1 MFFLSGCSWED
12 DGLKYAL
19 QLRSDLQASSGST
32 FDANIT
38 ADYGDVLYHFFLKC
52 QTQDNGDLKFT
63 VIEPETIS
71 GITGTISQDGG
82 KILFE
87 DKALFFEEVSQTG
100 ITPVA
105 APWFM
110 LKALKSGY
118 IKGAGKTDSGTLVQ
132 IDDSY
137 LDSALNVNLNLDHN
151 HLPYFAEMFYN
162 NRRIMSIEIE
172 NFVIM

>member
-1 MFFLSGCSWED
+1 M
-12 DGLKYAL
+12 KYAL
-19 QLRSDLQASSGST
+19 QLRSDLQASLGCC
-32 FDANIT
+32 FDAKIT
-38 ADYGDVLYHFFLKC
+38 ADYGDILYHFLLNC
-52 QTQDNGDLKFT
+52 QTQGNGDLGFT
-63 VIEPETIS
+63 VVEPEAIS
-71 GITGTISQDGG
+71 GIRGTISQEGG

-87 DKALFFEEVSQTG
+87 DKALFFEEVAQTG

-105 APWFM
+105 APWLM

-118 IKGAGKTDSGTLVQ
+118 IKGAGLTDSGTLVQ

-137 LDSALNVNLNLDHN
+137 SGSALNVNLNLDHN

-172 NFVIM
+172 NFAIL